1 MISTNN
7 KDINFDS
14 SKIQSVN
21 LNLLNGQVEIL
32 LRALELYG
40 YNLEYML
47 NSTDSSNKTKDDK
60 LAMLKYTYEQILA
73 TQAEQVNGKANGK
86 ANNNDNVPNFGKLI
100 LKNNNNNSDLNIVN
114 F

>member
-60 LAMLKYTYEQILA
+60 VAMLKYTYEQILA
-73 TQAEQVNGKANGK
+73 TQAEQVNGKT
-86 ANNNDNVPNFGKLI
+86 NNNDNVPNFGKLI